1 LLPKAPRKR
10 LETMLIAEGILTEEQ
25 LKDALD
31 IQKETGKPLGQV
43 LVEQRYLSEEALAK
57 VMSEKYQLPFIDPNT
72 YQIDPELVKSF
83 PVDMLYRYQF
93 VPLDKIGKVMIVAVA
108 GIIDE
113 SLDDFIQ
120 NVMGFEPM
128 YFVATYSS
136 VMRTLEK
143 MVPLTEEQRMAVKEK
158 IKEDASRISER
169 ISSRTSVRVSQPISE
184 RSADKPQETGK
195 EERVRKTA
203 ATAVPAKS
211 GTKKRVEE
219 QKPPEKKVVRRSA
232 KKAAVPPPPPPP
244 PPQPAP
250 AEAADEAEQA
260 ELVVESGSL
269 NKEDIDSIDWQSL
282 FDEVDRRIREE
293 AQKRRDLRRKGLL

>member
-1 LLPKAPRKR
+1 MPKALRRR
-10 LETMLIAEGILTEEQ
+10 LEAILVADGILTEEQ

-57 VMSEKYQLPFIDPNT
+57 TMSEKYQLPFIDPGT
-72 YQIDPELVKSF
+72 YQIDPDLIKSF

-128 YFVATYSS
+128 YFIATYSS

-143 MVPLTEEQRMAVKEK
+143 MAPLTEEQRRAVKEK
-158 IKEDASRISER
+158 IKEDAGKISER
-169 ISSRTSVRVSQPISE
+169 ISSRTSARISRRISE
-184 RSADKPQETGK
+184 RSAAKPPETRKK
-195 EERVRKTA
+195 EEVKETA
-203 ATAVPAKS
+203 ASAVSAEP
-211 GTKKRVEE
+211 GTKKQVKE
-219 QKPPEKKVVRRSA
+219 QKPSEKKAVGKSA
-232 KKAAVPPPPPPP
+232 RKAAVPPPPP

-250 AEAADEAEQA
+250 AEVANDAEQA
-260 ELVVESGSL
+260 EVAVESGSL
-269 NKEDIDSIDWQSL
+269 NKEDVDSIDWQSL

-293 AQKRRDLRRKGLL
+293 ARKRRDLRRKGLL